1 MKLREVQDEHRNI
14 LAKTQ
19 ELYTKKKEVDEERA
33 GGRGGGV
40 EADPQGEAEQGA
52 LLMHLLGEDRRKT

>member
-19 ELYTKKKEVDEERA
+19 ELYTKKKEVDDLERQFNA
-33 GGRGGGV
+33 MNKNLINNNNSFKPMG
-40 EADPQGEAEQGA
+40 AEP
-52 LLMHLLGEDRRKT
+52 MSFKDTN

>member
-1 MKLREVQDEHRNI
+1 VSVPPLSKEQMAI
-14 LAKTQ
+14 
-19 ELYTKKKEVDEERA
+19 KKKEADEEWA
-33 GGRGGGV
+33 GGRGGGA